1 MVRGSTGTAGYNQL
15 RDKSAYYK
23 DYYARNK
30 EKMKRQR
37 QRRRVDLQQQ
47 NAWMKS
53 HGVVL
58 LNDPETIK
66 EQNKE
71 QREKVRNYRRIRYEA
86 TKEYYVNY
94 YQKNKAKIKAQR
106 DAKKSQ
112 SNLTGADA

>member
-1 MVRGSTGTAGYNQL
+1 MVRGSNGTSGFNQL

-71 QREKVRNYRRIRYEA
+71 QREKVRNYRRIRYQS
-86 TKEYYVNY
+86 TKEYYVAY

-106 DAKKSQ
+106 DAKKNQ